1 MTLFGPPEAIEI
13 TVRVGVIAD
22 VDHIQLQVECV
33 DAETR
38 ELLAMRSVPHRPR
51 RALGPELARALTYAT
66 QLVVALETG
75 AAIPRASTDED

>member
-13 TVRVGVIAD
+13 TLRVGVVAG
-22 VDHIQLQVECV
+22 VDHVQLQIECH

-51 RALGPELARALTYAT
+51 TALGPELARALTYVT
-66 QLVVALETG
+66 QLVVALESGTVP
-75 AAIPRASTDED
+75 PRVDEATD

>member
-13 TVRVGVIAD
+13 TVRVGVISG
-22 VDHIQLQVECV
+22 VDHVQLQVECH

-51 RALGPELARALTYAT
+51 TALGPELARALTYVT
-66 QLVVALETG
+66 QLVVALESG
-75 AAIPRASTDED
+75 AAIPNVTTTDD

>member
-13 TVRVGVIAD
+13 TVTVGVVAG
-22 VDHIQLQVECV
+22 VDHIQLQIECV

-38 ELLAMRSVPHRPR
+38 ELLAMRAVPHRGR
-51 RALGPELARALTYAT
+51 TALGPELARALNYVT

-75 AAIPRASTDED
+75 TAIPRADEASD

>member
-22 VDHIQLQVECV
+22 VDHIQLQIECV

-38 ELLAMRSVPHRPR
+38 ELLAMRSVPHRSR
-51 RALGPELARALTYAT
+51 SALGPELARVLTYVT
-66 QLVVALETG
+66 QLVVALEQG
-75 AAIPRASTDED
+75 QPIPNATTSSD